1 MTAVRSIITRA
12 VRLLGA
18 VAQGTPLPAGDAA
31 DGLAALNSMLEAWNI
46 NSLDVFTKN
55 FDEYQLVP
63 GQQVYT
69 IGPTGNIAAAPQLRP
84 TTIDRALLKV
94 LQSTPNIELPIK
106 MIEDQ
111 EWSEIAVKNLTS
123 TYCTK
128 MYSTGDFPNLSLYLW
143 PIPTLANKLILWTWN
158 QVTALADINT
168 DLSLPPGYERAI
180 IYNLAME
187 LSAEYGLMPSPV
199 VSQIAV
205 DSLAQVKR
213 INSIPLYLDCDPAL
227 LSPPAAFNWLT
238 GK

>member
-31 DGLAALNSMLEAWNI
+31 DGLTALNSMLEAWNI
-46 NSLDVFTKN
+46 NSLNVYTKN
-55 FDEYQLVP
+55 FNVYTLIVGKQT
-63 GQQVYT
+63 YT
-69 IGPTGNIAAAPQLRP
+69 IGPTGDIQVAPQLRP
-84 TTIDRALLKV
+84 TTIDRALLRV
-94 LQSTPNIELPIK
+94 LSTVPNIELPIK
-106 MIEDQ
+106 MVEDE
-111 EWSEIAVKNLTS
+111 EWSEIAVKTLSS
-123 TYCTK
+123 TYPTR
-128 MYSTGDFPNLSLYLW
+128 MYSTGDFPNMTLYLW
-143 PIPTLANKLILWTWN
+143 PIPSEANQLILWTWN
-158 QVTALADINT
+158 QVLAVADINT

>member
-1 MTAVRSIITRA
+1 MTTVRSIITRA

-31 DGLAALNSMLEAWNI
+31 DGLQALNSMLEAWNI
-46 NSLDVFTKN
+46 DSLNIYTKN

-69 IGPTGNIAAAPQLRP
+69 IGPTGNIAATPQLRP

-158 QVTALADINT
+158 QVLGLQDINA

-180 IYNLAME
+180 VYNLAIE
-187 LSAEYGLMPSPV
+187 LSAEYGIMASPV
-199 VSQIAV
+199 VQQIAI
-205 DSLAQVKR
+205 DSLAHIKR
-213 INSIPLYLDCDPAL
+213 VNSTPLYLDCDPAL